1 MSCRGKGYGY
11 EAFRAA
17 IEYLTEHGLKD
28 IYTQTWSGN
37 ERMIALAKKLG
48 FVEFKI
54 KGGIRIVN
62 GEKYYAITYIYK
74 QESGRHKIV
83 DEEKRF
89 KHKLNMLEPGSRML
103 KWIGILIVIGLLLYF
118 FRFRMAAI
126 CVWAVSGIVFAVLL
140 VLLAIES
147 HQDKV
152 LNEIAIEE
160 NKKNGEI

>member
-1 MSCRGKGYGY
+1 MWKRSC
-11 EAFRAA
+11 
-17 IEYLTEHGLKD
+17 
-28 IYTQTWSGN
+28 
-37 ERMIALAKKLG
+37 
-48 FVEFKI
+48 
-54 KGGIRIVN
+54 GIQSE
-62 GEKYYAITYIYK
+62 GAITPQVVAK
-74 QESGRHKIV
+74 SQFNAQPGRHKIV

-126 CVWAVSGIVFAVLL
+126 CVLAVSGIVFAVLM

>member
-1 MSCRGKGYGY
+1 
-11 EAFRAA
+11 
-17 IEYLTEHGLKD
+17 
-28 IYTQTWSGN
+28 
-37 ERMIALAKKLG
+37 MIIFQFNA
-48 FVEFKI
+48 
-54 KGGIRIVN
+54 
-62 GEKYYAITYIYK
+62 
-74 QESGRHKIV
+74 QPGRHKIV

-126 CVWAVSGIVFAVLL
+126 CVICVWAVSGIVFAVLL

-160 NKKNGEI
+160 NNKNGEI

>member
-1 MSCRGKGYGY
+1 M
-11 EAFRAA
+11 FRDGF
-17 IEYLTEHGLKD
+17 LFFQKKD
-28 IYTQTWSGN
+28 KI
-37 ERMIALAKKLG
+37 RDKLS
-48 FVEFKI
+48 EMDIKI
-54 KGGIRIVN
+54 RFN
-62 GEKYYAITYIYK
+62 A
-74 QESGRHKIV
+74 QPGRHKIV

-140 VLLAIES
+140 VLHAIES